1 MLFLDTITIA
11 STTTKR
17 KRRISAQYD
26 RVWNDATN
34 TWVVISDTSAGSLIF
49 T

>member
-1 MLFLDTITIA
+1 MLLLDTITIA
-11 STTTKR
+11 STPMKR

-26 RVWNDATN
+26 RVWNDATD